1 MENTISGLSVHSG
14 NVKIPNTTIR
24 VGSTIADFNKLY
36 GPKPVNLNMLEG
48 NVYIEAENYV
58 FDLGEIE
65 INFDFSQIIL
75 SNSPLISQNLKI
87 EEIFF
92 NLNDNNSLTSEDFL
106 EKLKNNIAPQPNGVM
121 KKIELDMI
129 PQQIKQLSNDCSD
142 CYWYKSIDGFSATD
156 DLYFIHLITE
166 DHLYFIYDQVEYL
179 IPLKHRSFEE
189 GKTNAGKL
197 IFEGSGFT
205 VTSNWSNAGLSFGS
219 FGAVEVKLNDKKIL
233 QLSTKCT
240 FSN

>member
-1 MENTISGLSVHSG
+1 
-14 NVKIPNTTIR
+14 
-24 VGSTIADFNKLY
+24 
-36 GPKPVNLNMLEG
+36 
-48 NVYIEAENYV
+48 
-58 FDLGEIE
+58 
-65 INFDFSQIIL
+65 
-75 SNSPLISQNLKI
+75 LISQNLKI

-129 PQQIKQLSNDCSD
+129 PQQIKQLSNDCND

-189 GKTNAGKL
+189 GKTNTGKL